1 MRIHAYAVRETQKS
15 FLVKSYLK
23 LSKELGLKVRVEKG
37 YNFTTLPNKVALG
50 YTPPFAQW
58 LKTTQKVSFQSLKVL
73 TKRTSIF
80 FSLKFK

>member
-58 LKTTQKVSFQSLKVL
+58 LKTTQKVSFQSLKVYQ
-73 TKRTSIF
+73 TYKYIF
-80 FSLKFK
+80 RF

>member
-58 LKTTQKVSFQSLKVL
+58 LKPLKKSHFMTPIFKVYLQIYVF
-73 TKRTSIF
+73 RF
-80 FSLKFK
+80 

>member
-58 LKTTQKVSFQSLKVL
+58 LKTSQKVSIQSLKVL
-73 TKRTSIF
+73 K
-80 FSLKFK
+80 

>member
-58 LKTTQKVSFQSLKVL
+58 LKTTQKVSIQSLKVL

-80 FSLKFK
+80 FSFKFK